1 MVEADSGAAYPKVE
15 AQTVQTKVRVLSV
28 HVVKGEDSMGSV
40 KRAGPAENEVGKRAW
55 ERPMLTYVGNVGAV
69 LQGGGGKLTPSPN
82 DPGEVRKPKGNG
94 A

>member
-1 MVEADSGAAYPKVE
+1 
-15 AQTVQTKVRVLSV
+15 
-28 HVVKGEDSMGSV
+28 MGSIDRPG
-40 KRAGPAENEVGKRAW
+40 KPRIGKRRW
-55 ERPMLTYVGNVGAV
+55 ERPTLTYVGHVGAV